1 VAEYVCVYAVV
12 SGASGPLRGDGASG
26 ERLRRVRVSGL
37 DLVIGLVPRM
47 PRPTAATLTRY
58 DAAVRRLMETHG
70 SVLPARYGTCAATL
84 EELAATTLDRRD
96 ALRRA
101 LRLVRHRVQM
111 TVRVFGSGST
121 PSRLRVEP
129 ESSQSRVRV
138 DSEYGDGATQGRQ
151 FLQRRAAELQIP
163 AAEPLRV
170 AVKKW
175 VRAERTERHDRGR
188 LAGSMY
194 HLVPRGAAPAYR
206 SALQRAA
213 LAADVTIVVSGPWP
227 PYAFAGGGW

>member
-1 VAEYVCVYAVV
+1 VYAVV
-12 SGASGPLRGDGASG
+12 SGASGPLRSDGAAG

-37 DLVIGLVPRM
+37 DLVIGLLPRL
-47 PRPTAATLTRY
+47 PRPTPAALTRY
-58 DAAVRRLMETHG
+58 DAAVRRLMDTHG

-84 EELAATTLDRRD
+84 EELTATTLDRRE
-96 ALRRA
+96 ALRRS

-111 TVRVFGSGST
+111 TVRVFGPGSDRGRT
-121 PSRLRVEP
+121 G
-129 ESSQSRVRV
+129 VRPRSDPGPTLV
-138 DSEYGDGATQGRQ
+138 RPRSECEYGPTQGRQ

-163 AAEPLRV
+163 GSEALRV
-170 AVKKW
+170 AVRKW
-175 VRAERTERHDRGR
+175 VRAERAERHDRGR

-206 SALQRAA
+206 TALQRAA
-213 LAADVTIVVSGPWP
+213 LAAGLTIIVSGPWP